1 MALTNELS
9 DYYGPRAAWLDHD
22 KIKPGEEFA
31 KALADALAQSDVLLA
46 VIGPDWLTAEK
57 DGGRRLDD
65 PEDWVRREITA
76 GLSGRAVVTPVLVGH
91 AKLPAAEELPE
102 PLRALPGR
110 QAIEVRPERFDDD
123 VKELVRRIGGWR
135 RRWRGFP
142 LWAWA
147 VAITAVAG
155 LLLVAFLVRR
165 NMAPLIDPVRIE
177 AVAGVPTEINL
188 LSWVKDDREGVLT
201 VLPESASENKG
212 SVEDL
217 GNGRVLYTAPRG
229 FYGDDSFDFR
239 VRDAGRLESPGT
251 AHVDVLL
258 GAMDGAFNVAVAEL
272 AVSGAAQEVGL
283 GLSGAIY
290 DQIVDGF
297 PEQTDVKIRVAG
309 PREVKAL
316 SGETPE
322 ARAEAAGLLADR
334 LEADVV
340 VFGTVMMSGGLTDVA
355 AEFLVT
361 DRGLTGAEE
370 LAGVYPLDTVSLA
383 TTDPIAV
390 QSSTAQH
397 LQPRILALTQLAL
410 GLSHYQLNEYPDAE
424 ALFDQAL
431 ASWPGGYGR
440 EVILSLLGNV
450 NGLQDDLDAAEGYFS
465 DALSLDP
472 DFARARFGAAE
483 VTYQRSRGPLCGSS
497 GEADLA
503 GLEDAVM
510 QFEEVIEL
518 SGPPLA
524 FIPERARVEIG
535 KIYQCLYLNG
545 GGHLDEAREILA
557 GIIHDI
563 SDETRLVDLTADAH
577 FSLGIYHLLEGDQ
590 QAALA
595 EFETAIATTR
605 NDIRKRGFYHSMA
618 VIYLCQ
624 LGQPDVAES
633 YYREAEAIS
642 GPPLDPLQCTPP

>member
-57 DGGRRLDD
+57 DGARRLED

-91 AKLPAAEELPE
+91 AKLPAVEELPE
-102 PLRALPGR
+102 PLQALPGR

-155 LLLVAFLVRR
+155 LLLLAFLVRR
-165 NMAPLIDPVRIE
+165 NMAPLIDPVRVE
-177 AVAGVPTEINL
+177 AVAGVPTEIDL

-201 VLPESASENKG
+201 LLPESGSENKG

-217 GNGRVLYTAPRG
+217 GNGRVLYTAPRD

-239 VRDAGRLESPGT
+239 VRDAGRLESAGT

-272 AVSGAAQEVGL
+272 IVSGAEPEVGL
-283 GLSGAIY
+283 DISNAIY
-290 DQIVDGF
+290 DQISEDLI
-297 PEQTDVKIRVAG
+297 ETDVDIKVAEPEMVG
-309 PREVKAL
+309 VLRGDT
-316 SGETPE
+316 SET
-322 ARAEAAGLLADR
+322 RAEAAAELAER
-334 LEADVV
+334 IEADVV
-340 VFGTVMMSGGLTDVA
+340 VFGIVAMTGGQTDIS
-355 AEFLVT
+355 AEFFVS

-370 LAGVYPLDTVSLA
+370 LAGVYPLDTVELS

-390 QSSTAQH
+390 QRSTAQH
-397 LQPRILALTQLAL
+397 LQPRIRALTQLAL
-410 GLSHYQLNEYPDAE
+410 GLSHYQLNEYPEAETLFEE
-424 ALFDQAL
+424 ALAL
-431 ASWPGGYGR
+431 WPGSNGR

-472 DFARARFGAAE
+472 DFARALFGAAE
-483 VTYQRSRGPLCGSS
+483 VSYQRARGMACGGS
-497 GEADLA
+497 GDADVS
-503 GLEDAVM
+503 GLEEAVA
-510 QFEEVIEL
+510 QFEGVIDL
-518 SGPPLA
+518 PGPTLA

-535 KIYQCLYLNG
+535 KIYECLHLNG
-545 GGHLDEAREILA
+545 GGHLEKARETLEGVI
-557 GIIHDI
+557 GDI

-577 FSLGIYHLLEGDQ
+577 FSLGVYHLLKGDQ
-590 QAALA
+590 DAAIN
-595 EFETAIATTR
+595 EFETAIDTTR
-605 NDIRKRGFYHSMA
+605 NDVRKRGFYYSIA

-624 LGQPDVAES
+624 LGQPEMAQT
-633 YYREAEAIS
+633 YLREAES
-642 GPPLDPLQCTPP
+642 LPGPPLDPIQCTTP